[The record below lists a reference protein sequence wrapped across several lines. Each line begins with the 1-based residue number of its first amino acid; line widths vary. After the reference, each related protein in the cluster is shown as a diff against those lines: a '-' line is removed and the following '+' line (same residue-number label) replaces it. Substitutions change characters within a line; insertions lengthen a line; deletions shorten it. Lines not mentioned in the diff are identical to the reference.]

1 MATRCR
7 LLTVKQ
13 PKFFVLTPKDC
24 ADVLQ
29 RNDVGRLAFINREIV
44 DIEPIGYV
52 AQGGWIFLRSAYG
65 AKLESLA
72 HNPYVAFEVDEIQ
85 GPLDWRSVVV
95 HGTIYLLPHDGAPLE
110 QREYH
115 RAVEALRSMMPDALT
130 DRDPVPERQIV
141 YGLHIDR
148 VDGRMAQSNA
158 EAAKTSRLKAK
169 PKAAPKRGR
178 SPNGL

>member
-13 PKFFVLTPKDC
+13 PQFFVLTPKDG

-95 HGTIYLLPHDGAPLE
+95 HGTIDLNSSPEGALAQNSLGAGCETPCAIE
-110 QREYH
+110 
-115 RAVEALRSMMPDALT
+115 VST
-130 DRDPVPERQIV
+130 DRPFSVTFKQRGYAPSTVTIQIQRAQPGVADP
-141 YGLHIDR
+141 
-148 VDGRMAQSNA
+148 
-158 EAAKTSRLKAK
+158 KF
-169 PKAAPKRGR
+169 
-178 SPNGL
+178 SPNPVFVQLTPSRTQ

>member
-1 MATRCR
+1 MTESP
-7 LLTVKQ
+7 Q
-13 PKFFVLTPKDC
+13 FFVLTPKDC

-29 RNDVGRLAFINREIV
+29 RNHVGRLAFMNREIV

-52 AQGGWIFLRSAYG
+52 ARGGWIFFRSAYG

-72 HNPYVAFEVDEIQ
+72 HNPYVAFEVDEIN

-95 HGTIYLLPHDGAPLE
+95 HGTIYVLPHDGAPLE

-115 RAVEALRSMMPDALT
+115 RAVDALRSFMPDALT
-130 DRDPVPERQIV
+130 VRDPVPERQIV

-148 VDGRMAQSNA
+148 VDGRMAQSS
-158 EAAKTSRLKAK
+158 AKAQPARRVKAK
-169 PKAAPKRGR
+169 AKAAPKRRG
-178 SPNGL
+178 SPDGS